1 MKLWTRLFL
10 ARGMR
15 SQQLVA
21 QRTAHVIDRVMFD
34 IGAQRMLQGTM
45 LLDRRLRPRFCG
57 GCASAVHKPLA
68 AVALASLA
76 GPAGPDA
83 VQDLQSACTELLLEG
98 VLREFRRQSPRFQSL
113 P

>member
-10 ARGMR
+10 ARRMR
-15 SQQLVA
+15 SQHLVA

-57 GCASAVHKPLA
+57 GRPTTVRKPLA
-68 AVALASLA
+68 AVPLA
-76 GPAGPDA
+76 GLAGAAGPDA
-83 VQDLQSACTELLLEG
+83 AEGVQSACTDLLLES